1 MIKIVKSLDDFMKGI
16 KDNKPVTTKLE
27 SFNIDTS
34 KNLFGE
40 FARYPESVILQLQF
54 ENGAVI
60 NTSAKGLQLKDKKL
74 VVADENAFYRSVT
87 NERSNLGK
95 FIRKYGI
102 PKLDQEVESEID
114 NRGFFRIVL

>member
-1 MIKIVKSLDDFMKGI
+1 MIKITKSIDEFMKNI
-16 KDNKPVTTKLE
+16 KDKKPTSTKLL
-27 SFNIDTS
+27 SFKIDTS

-40 FARYPESVILQLQF
+40 HARYPENVILQLQF

-74 VVADENAFYRSVT
+74 VVADENSFYRSIT
-87 NERSNLGK
+87 NEKSNLGK
-95 FIRKYGI
+95 FIRKYGT
-102 PKLDQEVESEID
+102 PKLGLEVESEID